1 MLRFHHAV
9 VYLTFVFLLRV
20 CSRTLCAQWTC
31 HVLQTRLSHI
41 PVSRITCHRLVYS
54 YISLSC
60 VLLPVQIWIV
70 NLSPVTCL
78 FRVSLYV
85 LSARTLTFLAY
96 AFLLLFCR
104 LVSMLTRY
112 SLSTH
117 LLTRYRVISLLRT
130 FVIVS
135 RSPLYIWLGMRTR
148 SSSSI
153 YFATT
158 LKV

>member
-20 CSRTLCAQWTC
+20 RSWTLCAQWTC
-31 HVLQTRLSHI
+31 HVLQTCLSCI
-41 PVSRITCHRLVYS
+41 PISRITCHRLVYS
-54 YISLSC
+54 YVSLSH
-60 VLLPVQIWIV
+60 VLLPVRIWIV
-70 NLSPVTCL
+70 DSSPVTCL

-104 LVSMLTRY
+104 LVSMLTQY
-112 SLSTH
+112 SLSTR
-117 LLTRYRVISLLRT
+117 LLTHYRVISLLRT

-135 RSPLYIWLGMRTR
+135 RSPLYIRLGMRTR